1 MISTN
6 TLLLQNIFTNFGVF
20 LFNKKKNKEKEEENE
35 HIDNTLLCRFVT
47 DHSGKKIGESVSI
60 DEDIIIIKSG
70 SRFLGVP
77 LKHIEEQE
85 KNLIVKA
92 LIDFDKA
99 YEMGEKWR
107 KASLSELDS
116 ESEGKQDGL

>member
-1 MISTN
+1 MGLMIFTN
-6 TLLLQNIFTNFGVF
+6 NLLLQNIVTNFGIF
-20 LFNKKKNKEKEEENE
+20 FFTKKKNKEKEDENDQM
-35 HIDNTLLCRFVT
+35 DNTLLCRFVT

-60 DEDIIIIKSG
+60 DEDIMIIKSG

-85 KNLIVKA
+85 KNIVVKA
-92 LIDFDKA
+92 IIDFDKA

-107 KASLSELDS
+107 KASLSELDN
-116 ESEGKQDGL
+116 EPEGK

>member
-1 MISTN
+1 MGLMIFIN
-6 TLLLQNIFTNFGVF
+6 NLLLQNIVTNFGIF
-20 LFNKKKNKEKEEENE
+20 FFTKKKNKEKEDENDQM
-35 HIDNTLLCRFVT
+35 DNTLLCRFVT

-60 DEDIIIIKSG
+60 DEDIMIIKSG

-85 KNLIVKA
+85 KNIVVKA
-92 LIDFDKA
+92 IIDFDKA

-107 KASLSELDS
+107 KASLSELDN
-116 ESEGKQDGL
+116 EPEGK

>member
-1 MISTN
+1 MGLMIFTN
-6 TLLLQNIFTNFGVF
+6 NLLLQNIVTNFGIF
-20 LFNKKKNKEKEEENE
+20 FFTKKKNKEKEDENDQM
-35 HIDNTLLCRFVT
+35 DNTLLCRFVT

-60 DEDIIIIKSG
+60 DEDIMIIKSG

-85 KNLIVKA
+85 KNIVVKA
-92 LIDFDKA
+92 IIDFDKA

-107 KASLSELDS
+107 KASLSEL
-116 ESEGKQDGL
+116 ENAPEGK

>member
-1 MISTN
+1 MGLMHSTN
-6 TLLLQNIFTNFGVF
+6 YLLIQNIVANFGIF
-20 LFNKKKNKEKEEENE
+20 FFTKKKNKEKEDENDQME
-35 HIDNTLLCRFVT
+35 NTLLCRFVT

-60 DEDIIIIKSG
+60 DEDIMIIKSG

-85 KNLIVKA
+85 KNIVVKA
-92 LIDFDKA
+92 IIDFDKA

-107 KASLSELDS
+107 KASLSELDN
-116 ESEGKQDGL
+116 EPEGK

>member
-1 MISTN
+1 MHSTN
-6 TLLLQNIFTNFGVF
+6 TLLIQTIIAKFGIFFFT
-20 LFNKKKNKEKEEENE
+20 KRKNKEKEDENE
-35 HIDNTLLCRFVT
+35 QMNNTLLCRFVT

-60 DEDIIIIKSG
+60 DEDIMIIKSG

-85 KNLIVKA
+85 KTIMVKA
-92 LIDFDKA
+92 IIDFEKA

-107 KASLSELDS
+107 KASLSEL
-116 ESEGKQDGL
+116 EHKSEGK

>member
-6 TLLLQNIFTNFGVF
+6 ILLLQTISANFGVF
-20 LFNKKKNKEKEEENE
+20 FFTKKKNKEKEEEN
-35 HIDNTLLCRFVT
+35 DQMNNTLLCRFVT

-60 DEDIIIIKSG
+60 NEDIMIIKSG

-77 LKHIEEQE
+77 LKHIEEKE
-85 KNLIVKA
+85 KTLMVKA
-92 LIDFDKA
+92 LLDFNKA

-107 KASLSELDS
+107 KASLSEL
-116 ESEGKQDGL
+116 ENEPEGNQNGL